1 MEESRTRA
9 RRVRPRALRRRDPLA
24 ERDLRRLIDRAS
36 DVIFRCRTHPRHGF
50 EFVSPAITRITG
62 YTPEELYADPE
73 SAINLVHRD
82 DRAIMHDLLARGAG
96 RVPIVLR
103 WRRKDDSVVWIEQ
116 RDVAVYDRGGTLIAI
131 EGIAREIADP
141 TLVAQAPVRILGD
154 IRIDLDRGRVLVRG
168 QPVRLTPSELRLLVL
183 LTDHPGRIV
192 SRGTIM
198 EALWDSTHVGS
209 GRTSEVYV
217 SKLRSKIERDRRQP
231 ERIETVRGH
240 GYRFVP
246 SG

>member
-1 MEESRTRA
+1 MEKSRTRA

-36 DVIFRCRTHPRHGF
+36 DVIFRYRTHPRHGF

-73 SAINLVHRD
+73 SAINLVDRD

-192 SRGTIM
+192 SRATIM

-209 GRTSEVYV
+209 GRTSEVHV
-217 SKLRSKIERDRRQP
+217 SNLRSKIERDPRQP